1 MISSALMAMKRGLS
15 GASVH
20 RNRGGGSGFP
30 LTILL
35 FFAVLVPFIFFV
47 RRGLHAT
54 GNLSLSIF
62 SMWKLNFLD
71 LTLINSFKSNFFFV
85 VIFYLENV
93 DVMP

>member
-1 MISSALMAMKRGLS
+1 MAMKRGLS

-30 LTILL
+30 LAILL

-54 GNLSLSIF
+54 GKLSLSIF

-71 LTLINSFKSNFFFV
+71 LTLISSLKSNFL